1 MVSELHGIGSLVS
14 RPLSLLDLTSIGAGS
29 SSTETIKRSVRIAR
43 LAESLDFHRVWYA
56 EHHNTRGLASGA
68 PEIMI
73 AHVAAQTNRIR
84 LGSGGVMLPNQA
96 PLKVVESFHL
106 LQAMYPD
113 RIDLGLGRAP
123 GTDTKTAL
131 ALRRTPDALAA
142 DDYPQ
147 NVLELLAYDE
157 RSFPEGHVFE
167 NIVAT
172 PADQQLPPIW
182 LLGSSAFSGQFAAQI
197 GVGFS
202 FAAHINKPLAVDVMN
217 AYRDQYTASSRLL
230 TPHSIL
236 AVGTIIGET
245 EARAKDLA
253 LVQRVGLYRLLTG
266 NMQSAPTLD
275 EAKDILAGI
284 PPQFQLQLDS
294 MQANQFI
301 GTAED
306 VALRVKKFADDCRA
320 DEVMFTSS
328 ISQESDMEYALRSMK
343 QVWDQV
349 DS

>member
-1 MVSELHGIGSLVS
+1 MA
-14 RPLSLLDLTSIGAGS
+14 RPLSLLDLTYITAGS
-29 SSTETIKRSVRIAR
+29 TSGATVQRSVRIAQ
-43 LAESLDFHRVWYA
+43 LAEQLGYTRVWYA

-73 AHVAAQTNRIR
+73 AHVATQTSTIR

-96 PLKVVESFHL
+96 PLKVAETFHL
-106 LQAMYPD
+106 LRAMYGD

-131 ALRRTPDALAA
+131 ALRRNPDALHA

-157 RSFPEGHVFE
+157 QGFPEGHYFE
-167 NIVAT
+167 HIVAT
-172 PADQQLPPIW
+172 PSDQSLPPVW
-182 LLGSSAFSGQFAAQI
+182 LLGSSGFSGQFAAQI

-202 FAAHINKPLAVDVMN
+202 FAAHINKPLAIDVMN
-217 AYRDQYTASSRLL
+217 SYREHF
-230 TPHSIL
+230 TPSGRFEAPHAIL

-245 EARAKDLA
+245 EERARELA
-253 LVQRVGLYRLLTG
+253 LIHRVGMYRLLTG
-266 NMQSAPTLD
+266 AMQPAPTLA
-275 EAKDILAGI
+275 EAREIAETI

-301 GTAED
+301 GTAAD
-306 VALRVKKFADDCRA
+306 VATRVKALADECQA
-320 DEVMFTSS
+320 DEVMFTCT
-328 ISQESDMEYALRSMK
+328 IGAESDLEHALREMK
-343 QVWDQV
+343 SAWDTV
-349 DS
+349 DIL

>member
-1 MVSELHGIGSLVS
+1 MA
-14 RPLSLLDLTSIGAGS
+14 RPLSLLDLTYITAGS
-29 SSTETIKRSVRIAR
+29 NSSDTVQRSVRTAQ
-43 LAESLDFHRVWYA
+43 LAEQLGYARVWYA

-73 AHVAAQTNRIR
+73 AHVAAHTSTIR

-96 PLKVVESFHL
+96 PLKVAETFHL
-106 LQAMYPD
+106 LRAIHGD

-123 GTDTKTAL
+123 GTDTRTSL
-131 ALRRTPDALAA
+131 ALRRNPDALNA

-157 RSFPEGHVFE
+157 HGFPEGHYFE
-167 NIVAT
+167 HIVAT
-172 PADQQLPPIW
+172 PSDQTLPPVW
-182 LLGSSAFSGQFAAQI
+182 LLGSSGFSGHFAAQI

-202 FAAHINKPLAVDVMN
+202 FAAHINKPLAVDVMT
-217 AYRDQYTASSRLL
+217 AYRAQFTPSGRFPA
-230 TPHSIL
+230 PHSIL

-245 EARAKDLA
+245 EDRARELA
-253 LVQRVGLYRLLTG
+253 MLHRVGMYRLLSG
-266 NMQSAPTLD
+266 AMQPAPTLD
-275 EAKDILAGI
+275 EAREIVKTI
-284 PPQFQLQLDS
+284 PPQYQLQLDS

-306 VALRVKKFADDCRA
+306 VAGRVKAFADECQA
-320 DEVMFTSS
+320 DEVMFTCT
-328 ISQESDMEYALRSMK
+328 IGAESDLEYALRAMRSN
-343 QVWDQV
+343 WDQL